1 MSDWSVEPIIGWLLN
16 RGRHIAEPTELLGEI
31 CSRVRAAGM
40 PLDRVN
46 VFIGTLHPQYFGLS
60 ILWDDGKDVKLSYGK
75 HAQIR
80 TDAFM
85 KSPMT
90 RIMDGE
96 RVIRRRLDDPQQRD
110 FPVLDELAGEGFVD
124 YVLAELLFT
133 SGARNGVSLATR
145 RSAGFSD
152 HDISEI
158 ERILHLFAMLMETH
172 TNRDIA
178 ANLLDTY
185 LGTISGARV
194 LEGKIQ
200 RGDGDHIDAVIW
212 FSDLRNSTP
221 LAESLGHE
229 GFLELLNDY
238 FEATAGA
245 VLEHGGEVLRFIG
258 DASLAVFPI
267 NDAGQAGA
275 VCRTALA
282 AACDARER
290 VREVNAIRAGD
301 QRSEFS
307 YGVGLHRGHVL
318 YGNIGTPA
326 RLEFSVVGPAA
337 NETARIEALCKET
350 GNDVVIS
357 ETVARHLPDAPTR
370 LKSLGRQ
377 TLRGVG
383 RDIEVFALQ

>member
-1 MSDWSVEPIIGWLLN
+1 
-16 RGRHIAEPTELLGEI
+16 
-31 CSRVRAAGM
+31 
-40 PLDRVN
+40 
-46 VFIGTLHPQYFGLS
+46 
-60 ILWDDGKDVKLSYGK
+60 
-75 HAQIR
+75 
-80 TDAFM
+80 
-85 KSPMT
+85 MT

-96 RVIRRRLDDPQQRD
+96 RVIRRRLDDPEQRD

-124 YVLAELLFT
+124 CVLAELLFT

-152 HDISEI
+152 HDIAEI

-200 RGDGDHIDAVIW
+200 RGDGDHIDVVIW
-212 FSDLRNSTP
+212 FSGLRNSTP

-245 VLEHGGEVLRFIG
+245 VLEHAGEVLRFIG

-267 NDAGQAGA
+267 NDARQAGA

-307 YGVGLHRGHVL
+307 YGVGLHRGNVL

-357 ETVARHLPDAPTR
+357 ETVARHLPEAPTR